1 MPSVCFY
8 FQLHQPHRLKEFSF
22 FDIGRSYNTENES
35 LNIEI
40 LHKVADK
47 SYIPANH
54 IMLELIKKH
63 KKKFRI
69 AYSISGVLLE
79 QFEKHRPDVI
89 ESFKALAKTG
99 CVEFLAETYYH
110 SLSSLYSK
118 EEFAR
123 QIEMHTA
130 KIEKLFKQKP
140 TVFRN
145 TELIYSNELANTIHR
160 MGFKGILCEGVE
172 WILNGRSPHFVY
184 SPPANKNIK
193 VLLRNYTL
201 SDDIAFRFS
210 NTSWN
215 EHPLTAQK
223 FARWINSYATSSDCI
238 NLFMDY
244 ETFGEHQWEG
254 TGIFEFLKH
263 LPEEILKKKGFDFK
277 TPSEVLDTY
286 TAKGDFDAQNNISWA
301 DTERDLS
308 AWLSNSMQS
317 EALSKLYMLE
327 DSVKKIN
334 NNGLLERWSRLQTS
348 DHFYYMCTKH
358 WSDGEVHKYF
368 SPFNSPYDAYIYFI
382 NALADLEISI
392 RAEVS
397 KQKDTETR
405 VSNSRKK
412 TSKQVSDK
420 PESSKKKSKKLIG
433 TPGIPL
439 PPQPAMSVVKK

>member
-8 FQLHQPHRLKEFSF
+8 FQLHQPYRLKEFSF
-22 FDIGRSYNTENES
+22 FDIGRSHSVENES

-47 SYIPANH
+47 SYIPANQV
-54 IMLELIKKH
+54 MLDLIKKH

-69 AYSISGVLLE
+69 SYSISGILLE

-110 SLSSLYSK
+110 SLCALYSQ
-118 EEFAR
+118 EEFTR
-123 QIEMHTA
+123 QVEMHTE
-130 KIEKLFKQKP
+130 KIWKLFKQKP
-140 TVFRN
+140 SVFRN
-145 TELIYSNELANTIHR
+145 TELVYSNELANVIQR
-160 MGFKGILCEGVE
+160 MGFKGILSEGVE

-184 SPPANKNIK
+184 TPPANKNIK
-193 VLLRNYTL
+193 ILLRDYTL

-210 NTSWN
+210 NSSWS

-223 FARWINSYATSSDCI
+223 FARWINSYAASSDCI

-244 ETFGEHQWEG
+244 ETFGEHQWAG

-263 LPEEILKKKGFDFK
+263 LPEEILKKKDFDFK
-277 TPSEVLDTY
+277 TVSEVIDTY
-286 TAKGDFDAQNNISWA
+286 PAKGDFDAQNNISWA

-327 DSVKKIN
+327 DSVKKLN
-334 NNGLLERWSRLQTS
+334 NMELLEKWSHLQTS

-368 SPFNSPYDAYIYFI
+368 SPFNSPYDAYIFFI
-382 NALADLEISI
+382 NALADLEISV

-397 KQKDTETR
+397 KQKEITAKA
-405 VSNSRKK
+405 SAKKSAPKK
-412 TSKQVSDK
+412 TTEKS
-420 PESSKKKSKKLIG
+420 PPAKKRSKKLIG

-439 PPQPAMSVVKK
+439 PPQPAMNVIKK

>member
-22 FDIGRSYNTENES
+22 FDIGRSHNTENES

-69 AYSISGVLLE
+69 AYSISGILLE

-118 EEFAR
+118 EEFTR
-123 QIEMHTA
+123 QVEMHTA

-145 TELIYSNELANTIHR
+145 TELIYSNELANTVQH

-223 FARWINSYATSSDCI
+223 FARWINSYVTSADCI

-244 ETFGEHQWEG
+244 ETFGEHQWAG
-254 TGIFEFLKH
+254 SGIFDFLKH

-277 TPSEVLDTY
+277 TPSEIIDTY
-286 TAKGDFDAQNNISWA
+286 AAKGDFDAQNNISWA

-327 DSVKKIN
+327 DPVKKIN
-334 NNGLLERWSRLQTS
+334 NNDLLEKWSRLQTS

-397 KQKDTETR
+397 RQKETESR
-405 VSNSRKK
+405 VSSSRKK
-412 TSKQVSDK
+412 ATKQASDK
-420 PESSKKKSKKLIG
+420 PEGSKKRSKKLIG